1 MQPLIA
7 AIRHHSENRAEAT
20 AVRWRE
26 NDHSYRQLAAMLL
39 RRTRTLEQEG
49 LRPGDV
55 VALEAVRGL
64 GSIVDTGALWNLG
77 CVPVPFPRDSAPELV
92 ADIQDRSGGQWI
104 LRPGS
109 PPSRC
114 LPSRRPSSADGK
126 TALVLPTSGS
136 TGVPKLVPLSAESIN
151 DFFCWAEDTFGLSR
165 RTVIGFAPLN
175 FDLSLMEIWA
185 TLFAGGTVELISDEQ
200 ALNPS
205 ALRAHLRRSAADF
218 FQAVPFVFQNLAT
231 GEDEP
236 DLFLKKMRDVI
247 VTGSAADAKTRTF
260 LAITFPNATF
270 HNVYGSTETNNSFM
284 FTTDVSQLL
293 QLPGLPIGL
302 PLPGVQASI
311 RDQDG
316 RTLAGPARGELH
328 VRTPFMMNGY
338 VGSPGIGDDLFPT
351 GDIVTRDQSGVY
363 SIESRNSRIV
373 KIRGNRINLD
383 QVEAVISSHSSV
395 EEAVVISRTGHDT
408 NSRIEA
414 LVRLRDEEQC
424 TALRL
429 RMHCSRHLPPYAI
442 PASISLVSH
451 PFPRTSTH
459 KIDRNASERHHYESA
474 AINA

>member
-7 AIRHHSENRAEAT
+7 AIRHHSKSRPEAT
-20 AVRWRE
+20 AVRWRGKE
-26 NDHSYRQLAAMLL
+26 HSYQQLAGMLL
-39 RRTRTLEQEG
+39 DRARILEQEG

-64 GSIVDTGALWNLG
+64 DSIVDTGALWLLG

-92 ADIQDRSGGQWI
+92 ADIQDRAGGYWM
-104 LRPGS
+104 LRPGC
-109 PPSRC
+109 PPSPG
-114 LPSRRPSSADGK
+114 LPPQRASLAKGN
-126 TALVLPTSGS
+126 TTLVLPTSGS
-136 TGVPKLVPLSAESIN
+136 TGVPKLVPLSAESLSA
-151 DFFCWAEDTFGLSR
+151 FVCWADRTFGLSR

-185 TLFAGGTVELISDEQ
+185 TLSAGGTVELISDDE
-200 ALNPS
+200 ALNPA
-205 ALRAHLRRSAADF
+205 ALRSHLRKSTADF
-218 FQAVPFVFQNLAT
+218 FQAVPFVFQTLAT
-231 GEDEP
+231 SNDEL
-236 DLFLKKMRDVI
+236 DLVLERMRDIV
-247 VTGSAADAKTRTF
+247 VTGSATDAKTRTL
-260 LAITFPNATF
+260 LATTFPNATF
-270 HNVYGSTETNNSFM
+270 HNIYGSTETNNSFM
-284 FTTDVSQLL
+284 FTIDVSQLL
-293 QLPGLPIGL
+293 QLPDLPIGV

-311 RDQDG
+311 LDQDG
-316 RTLAGPARGELH
+316 RSLTGAARGELH

-338 VGSPGIGDDLFPT
+338 VGSPSIGDALFPT
-351 GDIVTRDQSGVY
+351 GDIVTRDQNGQY

-395 EEAVVISRTGHDT
+395 EETVVISRTGHDT

-414 LVRLRDEEQC
+414 LVRLRDEQQC
-424 TALRL
+424 TALTL

-442 PASISLVSH
+442 PASISLVSD